1 MLERLVADLGDYEM
15 KLAEALLLRADLQ
28 KKLARLRDRIV
39 GNVLTQQGDKPH
51 ESPEKLVREAR
62 SVIAELEQLVVRI
75 NRTNAKYKM
84 RGGGTLMESIAARD
98 GLKLQHA
105 LLESTI
111 AGTKKEPDR
120 YSAREIKWV
129 VQVDIAKLQKE
140 VESAAKRIRE
150 INAEIQETNWKAE
163 LED

>member
-1 MLERLVADLGDYEM
+1 M

-51 ESPEKLVREAR
+51 EPPDKLLRDAMA
-62 SVIAELEQLVVRI
+62 VITELETLVARI
-75 NRTNAKYKM
+75 NRTNSSHKLQGKQ
-84 RGGGTLMESIAARD
+84 TLMEAIAARD
-98 GLKLQHA
+98 GLKLKHA
-105 LLESTI
+105 LLEATI

-129 VQVDIAKLQKE
+129 VQVDVANLQKE
-140 VESAAKRIRE
+140 VEMTAKKIRE
-150 INAEIQETNWKAE
+150 INAEIQEANWKIT